1 MSEPRTINLP
11 GSGTD
16 TQQYELAPGLLQ
28 YVQAVRVTID
38 NSGGADAHP
47 NLSVAEQSGVVIAD
61 APQNG
66 TIPAGESDA
75 ASTWA
80 LRLLDDG
87 GLTATSFGLVLSSL
101 GFAFLQNQDDTR
113 PFLHEFSSIDTLLV
127 PLSRTAALT
136 INQGISVTG
145 GNLTSETLGASVG
158 NGVVTRFSTAQNEV
172 IEATTVSI
180 APGVFTDLSLAHNSG
195 ASLLDFT
202 NPQLPRVKATDLYAV
217 SLSVGWHT

>member
-38 NSGGADAHP
+38 NSGGADTHP
-47 NLSVAEQSGVVIAD
+47 VLSIAEQSGVVIAD

-80 LRLLDDG
+80 LRLLDESG
-87 GLTATSFGLVLSSL
+87 GAATAPLELVFTAL
-101 GFAFLQNQDDTR
+101 GMQSQGEFEDTR
-113 PFLHEFSSIDTLLV
+113 PFSTDLANIDSILV
-127 PLSRTAALT
+127 SL
-136 INQGISVTG
+136 
-145 GNLTSETLGASVG
+145 SETGKMFAGNSFTVTAGNKTSANRAASVF
-158 NGVVTRFSTAQNEV
+158 NGLITRFSTAET
-172 IEATTVSI
+172 ERFSGAAI
-180 APGVFTDLSLAHNSG
+180 ALNPGDFTDISLAHVSG
-195 ASLLDFT
+195 TAILSYT
-202 NPQLPRVKATDLYAV
+202 NAAAPTVPATDIYAIDV
-217 SLSVGWHT
+217 QVTWG